1 MKGIIFTAVVSLG
14 FLFSAAAN
22 AAAIK
27 DGQWSMTM
35 VIRAEGMDEQMA
47 EAQKQ
52 MESMS
57 PEEKAMMGQ
66 MMGGMGM
73 QMGGQSG
80 GGMGMTITN
89 TQCITNDNPVP
100 KGEDEEGCEKTH
112 NFRGN
117 TLHFE
122 TVCKDSHSKG
132 KITYKNTSMKGTI
145 ETTKTVKGKAEAA
158 TIDISGEYV
167 GPCVQELS
175 DSASKKVRA
184 AAKKKVLADDDA
196 GEDSSNEPAPEKTG
210 KAKKIFGGLK
220 ALMGQ

>member
-14 FLFSAAAN
+14 FLFAAGADAAAV
-22 AAAIK
+22 K

-35 VIRAEGMDEQMA
+35 VIRGEGMGDEMA
-47 EAQKQ
+47 EAQKE
-52 MESMS
+52 MEKMS
-57 PEEKAMMGQ
+57 PEEKAMMEQ

-73 QMGGQSG
+73 NMGASG
-80 GGMGMTITN
+80 GGMSMTMS
-89 TQCITNDNPVP
+89 QCLTNDDPVP
-100 KGEDEEGCEKTH
+100 DNELEKDCEKTH

-145 ETTKTVKGKAEAA
+145 ETTKTEKGKVETA
-158 TIDISGEYV
+158 TMDISGEYV
-167 GPCVQELS
+167 GPCGQELS
-175 DSASKKVRA
+175 EGASQRVRA
-184 AAKKKVLADDDA
+184 AAKKKMLSVDDT
-196 GEDSSNEPAPEKTG
+196 GEEPAAEKPG